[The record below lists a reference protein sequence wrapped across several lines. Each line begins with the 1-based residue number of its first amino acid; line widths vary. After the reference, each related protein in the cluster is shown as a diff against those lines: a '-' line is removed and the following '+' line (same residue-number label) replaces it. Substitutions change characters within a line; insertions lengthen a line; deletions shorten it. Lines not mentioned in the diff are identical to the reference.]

1 VMGYFTGALGNLLPF
16 PGGLGGIEGGMIAA
30 FIAFGV
36 PGGLAVVAVLSYRAF
51 AFWLPTIPGAL
62 AYLRL
67 RHSVRQWGAAPHAGA
82 P

>member
-1 VMGYFTGALGNLLPF
+1 
-16 PGGLGGIEGGMIAA
+16 MIAA
-30 FIAFGV
+30 LLAFGV

-67 RHSVRQWGAAPHAGA
+67 RHSVRDWSGA
-82 P
+82 PRGEGP